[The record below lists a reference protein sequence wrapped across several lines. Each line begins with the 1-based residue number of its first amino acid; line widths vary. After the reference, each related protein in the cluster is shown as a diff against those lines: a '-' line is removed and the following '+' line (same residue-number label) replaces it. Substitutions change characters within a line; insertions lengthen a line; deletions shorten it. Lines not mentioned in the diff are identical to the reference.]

1 MTFYVTH
8 PYRWMNRSMMRPWLV
23 SNENAAREALAPVP
37 VDVKETH
44 EAYSLSALLPGVQAE
59 DLDIEILKDRVTLRG
74 EFKHAEED
82 EDAYLLRERPAG
94 KFERTLRFADPL
106 NADGSTASLK
116 DGVLTLTLPKAEEAR
131 PKNIKVQGE

>member
-8 PYRWMNRSMMRPWLV
+8 PTRWMNRSLMRPWMV
-23 SNENAAREALAPVP
+23 ANENAVRETLAPVP
-37 VDVKETH
+37 VDVRETD
-44 EAYSLSALLPGVQAE
+44 EAYILNALLPGVNAN
-59 DLDIEILKDRVTLRG
+59 DLDIEILKDQITLRG

-82 EDAYLLRERPAG
+82 ENAYLLRERPVG

-106 NADGSTASLK
+106 NANGSTAILK

-131 PKNIKVQGE
+131 PKNIKVKGE

>member
-23 SNENAAREALAPVP
+23 ASENAAREALAPVP
-37 VDVKETH
+37 VDVKETD

-74 EFKHAEED
+74 EFKYAEED
-82 EDAYLLRERPAG
+82 ENTYLLRERPAG

-106 NADGSTASLK
+106 NADGSEANLK
-116 DGVLTLTLPKAEEAR
+116 DCVLTLTLPKAEEAR
-131 PKNIKVQGE
+131 PKNIKVKGE